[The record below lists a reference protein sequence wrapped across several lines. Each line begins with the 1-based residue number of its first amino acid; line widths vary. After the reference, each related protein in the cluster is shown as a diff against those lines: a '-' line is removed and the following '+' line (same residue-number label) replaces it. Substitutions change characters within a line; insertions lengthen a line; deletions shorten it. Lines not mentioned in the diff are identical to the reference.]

1 MLGRFRMTVP
11 DCVHEYRSLGQ
22 KVFGKPRFF
31 ITINFGVGN
40 RHKYEAARLV
50 KVFKEVTKRRN
61 EKSDGEVYG
70 KITFPSG
77 RGLCT
82 T

>member
-1 MLGRFRMTVP
+1 MTVP
-11 DCVHEYRSLGQ
+11 DCIHEYRSLGQ
-22 KVFGKPRFF
+22 KVFGKPRFL
-31 ITINFGVGN
+31 IAKNFGVGN
-40 RHKYEAARLV
+40 RHKYKAARLV

-70 KITFPSG
+70 KPLFPS
-77 RGLCT
+77 REGLCT